1 LLILLCVCEYLSDQL
16 PPLTPSSQW
25 VKLIITLFLFVR
37 SHLIADV
44 YITYNLAET
53 LALRESRKAR
63 RYMEMETDED
73 RALDEKERRDQQ
85 RKKDLLENLEYQQ
98 KRREMERLARELREM
113 EENTYL

>member
-1 LLILLCVCEYLSDQL
+1 
-16 PPLTPSSQW
+16 
-25 VKLIITLFLFVR
+25 VKLTISLFLFVR
-37 SHLIADV
+37 FHLIAHV
-44 YITYNLAET
+44 FTHNLAET

-85 RKKDLLENLEYQQ
+85 RKKDLLENLVYQQ

-113 EENTYL
+113 EEDTSDSTIVSTQSSPATSESESQICR